1 MSVNTSEDENVESV
15 KTKVTHDPGWNDPP
29 IFSYDAVTATGQSKI
44 PKRGLLN
51 KRVAFPLSSQ
61 PSSNISPTTK
71 IMLPPV
77 PTSIGP
83 AVHLDRPPL
92 GDHPC
97 TASSTTEENTK
108 EDSPKEEALQN
119 VMEGLEYILKN
130 SAYNFQKSESE
141 IRRRLDAMKKMWEE
155 DKLKPEIYVKMVQL
169 TEALRNGNAE
179 LADHIHMGLMV
190 DHVSLCSPWM
200 AGIRQLIHHIKSQ
213 ALNQDDITEELFRSE
228 EEQSIL

>member
-1 MSVNTSEDENVESV
+1 MSVNPSEDENVELV

-29 IFSYDAVTATGQSKI
+29 VFSYDAVTATAQSKI
-44 PKRGLLN
+44 PKRGLLLN

-61 PSSNISPTTK
+61 PSSNKCTATK
-71 IMLPPV
+71 NMPPPM
-77 PTSIGP
+77 PTSTGP
-83 AVHLDRPPL
+83 VVHLDQPPV
-92 GDHPC
+92 
-97 TASSTTEENTK
+97 TASNTTEENAK
-108 EDSPKEEALQN
+108 EDSQKEEALQS
-119 VMEGLEYILKN
+119 VMEGLECILKN
-130 SAYNFQKSESE
+130 SAYNFQKNESE

-190 DHVSLCSPWM
+190 DYVSLCSPWM

-213 ALNQDDITEELFRSE
+213 ALNQDDITEELPRSQE
-228 EEQSIL
+228 APSIS